1 MDKGIQRALKSTF
14 DAILSRT
21 RQLVP
26 YDVGEITL
34 WDEKRQCCVT
44 CGWGGDH
51 TQDLG
56 TDDVYYVDEGYTGW
70 IIRHKRFL
78 LVRDIQARRDVRPKL
93 DVERYPFQSYVG
105 FPLQSEGRFVG
116 TLELVSYQEDA
127 WSERDLE
134 MLRAIA
140 DQAVI
145 AIENAHLFAETQRR
159 AEQQAGLARIAAL
172 AGSTLNLD
180 DLLDKVMDETIRL
193 LEAERGL
200 LLLYDEERETLS
212 ARYLA
217 SAGADRETVEMFSI
231 PTHTEGFER
240 SIFARG
246 GSYYCNNL
254 KGDPH
259 IIPAYRSGLEEIG
272 VENFAGVA
280 LRVKERSIGE
290 LYLGDRQGGFGPEEV
305 RLLKTVAGYFASAI
319 ENTWLYEATRQRA
332 AELRSLA
339 KLSAT
344 VSESLELDQVLQA
357 ITSAVLELIGCQRS
371 AIFVLDE
378 AQQVLRLA
386 MAQGLSDEYVTQSHV
401 LTLERDGRAHAF
413 ALGEPWIVSDVSA
426 LGEDHRGAI
435 PDVVRKRFSA
445 FADLPLKRADRP
457 IGMLSAMFDRVHHF
471 SDIEIELLSVLSDQ
485 AAIAIDNARLYTQ
498 TDEELRQQVEAL
510 SGLHRVSREI
520 SATLNLEH
528 ILQLMLE
535 EACRLSQADH
545 AAIILREAEQEA
557 FELAACIGYA
567 DEEKASLRASLQAR
581 DLPLALAQVFE
592 SRDSMLISDAS
603 AQPEGFSCAP
613 EALSVLVA
621 PIFYKEAPVGF
632 ISLEK
637 AEHFKFDQGILA
649 FVEGL
654 AVQAATAIG
663 NAQRYREQIERG
675 ELLRRRADQLAAV
688 LGVSRALR
696 SDRPLEEILEEV
708 AYAIQESVGFNQVL
722 ISVLEGDP
730 PLRRRI
736 AAAGLPI
743 AEFEEIKKAREPW
756 SVAAD
761 LMTNEFRISHSYYFP
776 AEKQAHW
783 RGQLLDVYEDEN
795 VLNEPVER
803 ELGRWHPQDML
814 FVPLVGPGGDI
825 QGLLS
830 VDQPRDGKAPDRNV
844 VEALEI
850 FAAQAALAIENVH
863 LVETLER
870 RAEVLALFN
879 EVSRSIT
886 AHLQTVALSDIL
898 DTVVEMAPKLLG
910 GDHSYIFLMDD
921 DSGRYTLQAAYG
933 APLEGTETSSGALES
948 VAALAF
954 APGEGLVGAVALSG
968 EALSVENVR
977 DDPRYMADFENDETQ
992 AIIMA
997 PLVVGDQAVGILC
1010 VGRQMDQPFTDAE
1023 VSTLGALADQVA
1035 VAVANA
1041 RLFDEV
1047 RSFSQELERRVE
1059 ERTQALAETMRELTE
1074 ERDRVETLYRITAQ
1088 LSVSLDLERV
1098 LHRALELIAEAVDAE
1113 RGAILMLESGSEYLI
1128 YRAALGVDFKLPVG
1142 GQPTRFKRGEGLAGW
1157 VIEHRESVIV
1167 PDIRA
1172 DDRWVESQDR
1182 SGGRE
1187 YRSALVVPLALGPE
1201 VLGAML
1207 LFHPETG
1214 HFDQDHLILV
1224 ETTVIQVSNAIN
1236 NAELYHLIR
1245 EQAERLG
1252 GALKAQKVEAAK
1264 SQAVLEGVADGVIVT
1279 DAEGKIVLFNA
1290 AAERIL
1296 GLPRA
1301 KAAVRGI
1308 NEMLGLYGAQ
1318 ARDWMRQVAQ
1328 WAEAPESYAA
1338 DDYLAARLEIG
1349 ERIVSVHLA
1358 PAMMGDE
1365 FLGAVSVFRD
1375 VTVEVEAERAKTEFV
1390 STVSHELR
1398 TPMTSIKGYVELLL
1412 MGAVGELSEPQ
1423 HNFLSIIDSNVN
1435 RLTVLVNDLLDIS
1448 RIESGRIA
1456 LSPETIYIEALL
1468 EQVVTEMEGRSLNKS
1483 LALQAEIPESL
1494 PQVFADPDRVAQVLT
1509 NLIANACQ
1517 YTPAGGDIIVSA
1529 EARMGDSHPESYSK
1543 EVWVQVR
1550 DNGIGISEEDQAK
1563 IFDRF
1568 FRADDP
1574 AVQEASGAGLGLSI
1588 VKSLVEMQGGR
1599 IWVESQLGEGST
1611 FTFSLPLAQ
1620 EAVAQDTAAQ
1630 EDVSSASRV
1639 RGDPLKMLV
1648 VEDDHDVAQL
1658 IRLHLSGDGREIL
1671 VAQRGEEAVEVARR
1685 ERPDL
1690 ITLDVLLP
1698 DTDGFAVLE
1707 TLKMDPITKGIPV
1720 IIVSVFSDRDECLR
1734 LGAVDY
1740 VTKPINEQ
1748 RLLRAVRKV
1757 LVKRGTIL
1765 AIDDNEDTL
1774 SLLCRILGE
1783 NGFTVRTVNRGQQA
1797 LQAARDVR
1805 PALIM
1810 LDLRMPD
1817 LDGQVV
1823 LRRLRRDP
1831 ITQDIPVIVMT
1842 GSTILDDAQRCKVLS
1857 MGANGLMSKP
1867 FSVQELVQEVEMVLS
1882 ESGWPEFSIVAN

>member
-1 MDKGIQRALKSTF
+1 MDNGIRSALKSTF

-34 WDEKRQCCVT
+34 WDEERQCCVT

-51 TQDLG
+51 SQDLG

-70 IIRHKRFL
+70 IIRNKRFL

-105 FPLQSEGRFVG
+105 LPLQSEGRFVG

-193 LEAERGL
+193 LGAERGL
-200 LLLYDEERETLS
+200 LLLYDEEQEALS

-217 SAGADRETVEMFSI
+217 SAGADRETVGMFNI
-231 PTHTEGFER
+231 PTSAPGFEQ

-246 GSYYCNNL
+246 GSYYCNDL
-254 KGDPH
+254 AADPH
-259 IIPAYRSGLEEIG
+259 IIPAYRLGLERIG
-272 VENFAGVA
+272 IENFAGVA

-290 LYLGDRQGGFGPEEV
+290 LYLGDRKDGFGPEEIH
-305 RLLKTVAGYFASAI
+305 LLKTVAGYFASAI

-344 VSESLELDQVLQA
+344 VSESLELEHVLQA
-357 ITSAVLELIGCQRS
+357 IASAVLELIGCQRS

-386 MAQGLSDEYVTQSHV
+386 MAQGLSDEYVAQSRV

-413 ALGEPWIVSDVSA
+413 VSGEPWIVSDVSA
-426 LGEDHRGAI
+426 LEEDHRGAI

-457 IGMLSAMFDRVHHF
+457 IGLLSAMFDRVHHF

-485 AAIAIDNARLYTQ
+485 AAVAIDNARLYTQ

-545 AAIILREAEQEA
+545 AVILLRETEQEA
-557 FELAACIGYA
+557 FELAACINYTE
-567 DEEKASLRASLQAR
+567 EEKANLRASFQAR
-581 DLPLALAQVFE
+581 EFPPALAQVLE
-592 SRDSMLISDAS
+592 SHDSTLIHNMRAYGAGDDEFGLALGSLSMLI
-603 AQPEGFSCAP
+603 
-613 EALSVLVA
+613 A
-621 PIFYKEAPVGF
+621 PIFYKEALVGF
-632 ISLEK
+632 ISLES
-637 AEHFKFDQGILA
+637 AEPFTFDKGILA

-654 AVQAATAIG
+654 AAQAATAIG

-696 SDRPLEEILEEV
+696 SDRPLEKILEEV

-730 PLRRRI
+730 PARRRV

-743 AEFEEIKKAREPW
+743 AEFEEIKQTREPW

-761 LMTNEFRISHSYYFP
+761 LMTNEFRISQSYYFP

-783 RGQLLDVYEDEN
+783 RGRLLDVYEDESSQDRF
-795 VLNEPVER
+795 VER
-803 ELGRWHPQDML
+803 EPGRWHPQDML

-825 QGLLS
+825 QGLLT
-830 VDQPRDGKAPDRNV
+830 VDQPRDGKVPDQNV

-870 RAEVLALFN
+870 RAEMLALFN

-910 GDHSYIFLMDD
+910 GDHSYVFLMDD
-921 DSGRYTLQAAYG
+921 ESERYTLQAAYG
-933 APLEGTETSSGALES
+933 AALDDNTLES
-948 VAALAF
+948 AALSF
-954 APGEGLVGAVALSG
+954 APGEGLVGTVALAG
-968 EALSVENVR
+968 EALNVEDVR
-977 DDPRYMADFENDETQ
+977 DDSRYTADFERYETR
-992 AIIMA
+992 ATILA
-997 PLVVGDQAVGILC
+997 PLVVGDHTVGVLC
-1010 VGRQMDQPFTDAE
+1010 VGRRTDHPFIDAE
-1023 VSTLGALADQVA
+1023 VATLSALADQVA
-1035 VAVANA
+1035 VAVANV

-1059 ERTQALAETMRELTE
+1059 ERTQALAEAMRELTE

-1098 LHRALELIAEAVDAE
+1098 LHRALEMIAEAVDAE
-1113 RGAILMLESGSEYLI
+1113 RGSILMLESGSDHLI
-1128 YRAALGVDFKLPVG
+1128 YRAAWGVDFKLPVG
-1142 GQPTRFKRGEGLAGW
+1142 GQPTRFKQGEGLAGW
-1157 VIEHRESVIV
+1157 AIENRESVIV
-1167 PDIRA
+1167 PDIRKDA
-1172 DDRWVESQDR
+1172 RWVESQDR
-1182 SGGRE
+1182 SDGRH

-1207 LFHPETG
+1207 LFHPKVG
-1214 HFDQDHLILV
+1214 HFNQDHLILV

-1236 NAELYHLIR
+1236 NAELYQLIR

-1252 GALKAQKVEAAK
+1252 SALKAQRVEAAK
-1264 SQAVLEGVADGVIVT
+1264 SQAILEGVADGVIVT
-1279 DAEGKIVLFNA
+1279 NAEGEIVLFNA

-1301 KAAVRGI
+1301 KAAGRGI

-1318 ARDWMRQVAQ
+1318 ARDWMRRVTQ
-1328 WAEAPESYAA
+1328 WAEAPESYTA

-1358 PAMMGDE
+1358 PALMGDE

-1412 MGAVGELSEPQ
+1412 MGAVGDLTDPQ

-1468 EQVVTEMEGRSLNKS
+1468 EQVVTEMEARSLNKS
-1483 LALQAEIPESL
+1483 LKLRAEIPDSL

-1517 YTPAGGDIIVSA
+1517 YTPEGGEIIVSA
-1529 EARMGDSHPESYSK
+1529 EAREGDSHPESYSK

-1550 DNGIGISEEDQAK
+1550 DTGIGISEEDQAK

-1588 VKSLVEMQGGR
+1588 VKSLIEMQGGR

-1620 EAVAQDTAAQ
+1620 EVINQDTVVQ
-1630 EDVSSASRV
+1630 EDAVVTSPL
-1639 RGDPLKMLV
+1639 GDTLKMLV
-1648 VEDDHDVAQL
+1648 IEDDHDVAQL
-1658 IRLHLSGDGREIL
+1658 IRLHLSGNGREIL

-1707 TLKMDPITKGIPV
+1707 SLKADPLTKDIPV

-1734 LGAVDY
+1734 MGAVDY
-1740 VTKPINEQ
+1740 VTKPINEK
-1748 RLLRAVRKV
+1748 RLLRAVRRV

-1774 SLLCRILGE
+1774 SLLRQVLGD

-1797 LQAARDVR
+1797 LKTARDVR

-1823 LRRLRRDP
+1823 LKRLRQDP

-1842 GSTILDDAQRCKVLS
+1842 GSTILDDAKRCKVLS

-1867 FSVQELVQEVEMVLS
+1867 FSVHELVQEVEIVLS
-1882 ESGWPEFSIVAN
+1882 GSGWPELNMSVAN